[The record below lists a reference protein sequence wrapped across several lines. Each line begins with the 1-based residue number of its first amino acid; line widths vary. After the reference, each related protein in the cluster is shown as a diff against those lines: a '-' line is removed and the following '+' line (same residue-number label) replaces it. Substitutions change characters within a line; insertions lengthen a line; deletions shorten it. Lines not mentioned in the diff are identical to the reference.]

1 VGLKLNLMDR
11 YPRVKN
17 RQLERTE
24 ISDLERE
31 ISRKFDFDYFDGL
44 RRYGYGG
51 FYYDPKYWKDTV
63 DLFTEHY
70 KLKINSSILDVGCA
84 KGFMLRDFREK
95 LPNAILRGL
104 DISEYAIR
112 NSDSLVKHDLVIGNA
127 TDLPFPA
134 NSFDLVISI
143 NALHNLPKEDCVK
156 ALKEIERVGRG
167 STFIMVDG
175 WKTNEEKDLLEKWV
189 LTAKTVLSESEWVA
203 LFESANYTGDFQF
216 WKV

>member
-1 VGLKLNLMDR
+1 MGLKLNLMDR

>member
-1 VGLKLNLMDR
+1 MDQ

-17 RQLERTE
+17 RLLERNE

-44 RRYGYGG
+44 RQYGYGG

-70 KLKINSSILDVGCA
+70 KLKNNSRILDVGCA

-95 LPNAILRGL
+95 LPNAILSGL

-127 TDLPFPA
+127 TNLPFLN
-134 NSFDLVISI
+134 NSFDLIISI
-143 NALHNLPKEDCVK
+143 NTLHNLQVDDCVK

-167 STFIMVDG
+167 SAFIMVDG
-175 WKTNEEKDLLEKWV
+175 WKTDEEKDSLEKWV
-189 LTAKTVLSESEWVA
+189 LTAKTVLSESEWVT

>member
-1 VGLKLNLMDR
+1 MDR

-17 RQLERTE
+17 RLLERNE

-44 RRYGYGG
+44 RQYGYGG
-51 FYYDPKYWKDTV
+51 FYYAPKYWKDTV

-70 KLKINSSILDVGCA
+70 KLKNNSRILDVGCA

-95 LPNAILRGL
+95 LPNAILSGL

-127 TDLPFPA
+127 TNLPFLD
-134 NSFDLVISI
+134 NSFDLIISI
-143 NALHNLPKEDCVK
+143 NTLHNLQIEDCVK

-167 STFIMVDG
+167 SAFIMVDG
-175 WKTNEEKDLLEKWV
+175 WKTDEEKDSLEKWV
-189 LTAKTVLSESEWVA
+189 LTAKTVLSESEWVT

>member
-1 VGLKLNLMDR
+1 MGLKLNLMDR

-17 RQLERTE
+17 RSLERTK

-44 RRYGYGG
+44 RKYGYGG
-51 FYYDPKYWKDTV
+51 FHYNPKYWKDTV
-63 DLFTEHY
+63 DIFVQHY
-70 KLKINSSILDVGCA
+70 NLKGNVSILDVGCA

-95 LPNAILRGL
+95 LPNANLNGL

-127 TDLPFPA
+127 VDLPFPA

-143 NALHNLPKEDCVK
+143 NTLHNLQREDCVT
-156 ALKEIERVGRG
+156 ALREIERVSRG
-167 STFIMVDG
+167 
-175 WKTNEEKDLLEKWV
+175 K
-189 LTAKTVLSESEWVA
+189 
-203 LFESANYTGDFQF
+203 
-216 WKV
+216 

>member
-1 VGLKLNLMDR
+1 MDR

>member
-1 VGLKLNLMDR
+1 
-11 YPRVKN
+11 
-17 RQLERTE
+17 LERTK

-44 RRYGYGG
+44 RKYGYGG
-51 FYYDPKYWKDTV
+51 FYYNPKYWKDTV
-63 DLFTEHY
+63 DIFVQHY
-70 KLKINSSILDVGCA
+70 NLKGNVSILDVGCA

-95 LPNAILRGL
+95 LPNANLNGL

-127 TDLPFPA
+127 VDLPFPA

-143 NALHNLPKEDCVK
+143 NTLHNLQREDCVT
-156 ALKEIERVGRG
+156 ALREIERVSRG
-167 STFIMVDG
+167 SSFIMIDG
-175 WKTNEEKDLLEKWV
+175 WANDEEKDLLENWV
-189 LTAKTVLSESEWVA
+189 LTAKTVMSESEWVK
-203 LFESANYTGDFQF
+203 LFEFANYTGDFQF